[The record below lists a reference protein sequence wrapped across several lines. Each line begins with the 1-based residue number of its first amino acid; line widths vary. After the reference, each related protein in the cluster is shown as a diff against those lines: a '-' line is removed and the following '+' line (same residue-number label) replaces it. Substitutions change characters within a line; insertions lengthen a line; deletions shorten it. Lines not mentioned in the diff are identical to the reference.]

1 MSQYENRAE
10 LLVNGDT
17 ILPSLLADIR
27 AARSTIHISIFLWF
41 RDPIGEELA
50 AALLERARSGVT
62 IRVLLNLQKTAMG
75 DPFSTGEAEMMKHD
89 PTVKHDP
96 TDVEPLCERLR
107 QGGIEVCD
115 TNIDYDAK
123 LVGVHPRLQSV
134 ARQIADAIKVDDLH
148 VDHRK
153 IIVVDGRI
161 AYCGGANIGAQYMY
175 HVPFDPRKEA
185 KIEGEERKQQELNEP
200 WWKWHDSLTRFEGPI
215 VSDLERAFHERFVLD
230 GGRDFALDEASAVAP
245 ASERGF
251 PIREARVLSNAPCP
265 EPNEVRELYVRL
277 IREAQRSIF
286 IENPYLY
293 HPAIVDALCEA
304 KRARP
309 DLDVTLILPSRD
321 LNDNKFAQDAQQH
334 EYVRYLECGIDVYE
348 YRCHF
353 THLKIAVFDD
363 RYSIHGS
370 TNGNFRSLEDDKDF
384 ELVVL
389 VDDEPFAQHV
399 LQIVRDIDIQH
410 SHKVT
415 QADVSHGVSGFRT
428 RHRDPRTLYLYSQR
442 VL

>member
-1 MSQYENRAE
+1 MPQFENRAE
-10 LLVNGDT
+10 LLVNGDL

-27 AARSTIHISIFLWF
+27 AAQSTVHISIFLWF
-41 RDPIGEELA
+41 RDPIGDELA
-50 AALLERARSGVT
+50 DALLERVRAGVT
-62 IRVLLNLQKTAMG
+62 VRVLLNIQKTAMG

-89 PTVKHDP
+89 PSVKHDP

-107 QGGIEVCD
+107 QGGVEVCD

-123 LVGVHPRLQSV
+123 LPGIHPRLQSV
-134 ARQIADAIKVDDLH
+134 ATQIADAINVDDLH

-153 IIVVDGRI
+153 IIVIDGRI
-161 AYCGGANIGAQYMY
+161 AYCGGANIGAQYLY
-175 HVPFDPRKEA
+175 HVPFDPKKEA
-185 KIEGEERKQQELNEP
+185 KDEGEERLSQQLSEP

-215 VSDLERAFHERFVLD
+215 AAELERAFHERFVLD
-230 GGRDFALDEASAVAP
+230 GGRDFQPSAACAP
-245 ASERGF
+245 SAARGF
-251 PIREARVLSNAPCP
+251 LVREARVLCNAPSP
-265 EPNEVRELYVRL
+265 EANEVRELYVRL
-277 IREAQRSIF
+277 IRDATRSIF

-293 HPAIVDALCEA
+293 HPAIVEALCAA

-309 DLDVTLILPSRD
+309 ALEITLIVPSRN

-334 EYVRYLECGIDVYE
+334 EYVRYLECGIEVYE

-353 THLKIAVFDD
+353 THLKIAVFDE

-389 VDDEPFAQHV
+389 VDDEALARHV
-399 LQIVRDIDIQH
+399 LQTVRDLDIQH
-410 SHKVT
+410 SHRVT
-415 QADVSHGVSGFRT
+415 QQDISEGLSGFRT